1 MKELSAQNPEKFL
14 PLTPPVFHI
23 LLALSDAELHG
34 YGIKQEIEQRTSGQL
49 VMGPGTL
56 YGAIKRL
63 LKQGLIKDAG
73 DRSDPPDDERRRYYK
88 ITPLGYRVT
97 QAEAQRLALLVE
109 QAQAKKLLSNR
120 QPGANLES
128 AS

>member
-1 MKELSAQNPEKFL
+1 MNNSSTQNPDSYL
-14 PLTPPVFHI
+14 PLSSPVFHI
-23 LLALSDAELHG
+23 LLALSDSELHG
-34 YGIKQEIEQRTSGQL
+34 YGIKQEIEQLTGGQL

-63 LKQGLIKDAG
+63 LEQGLIEQVR
-73 DRSDPPDDERRRYYK
+73 DRANSTEEERRKYYR

-97 QAEAQRLALLVE
+97 QAEAQRLVQLVE
-109 QAQAKKLLSNR
+109 QAQAKNLLSNR
-120 QPGANLES
+120 QLQTGVGS